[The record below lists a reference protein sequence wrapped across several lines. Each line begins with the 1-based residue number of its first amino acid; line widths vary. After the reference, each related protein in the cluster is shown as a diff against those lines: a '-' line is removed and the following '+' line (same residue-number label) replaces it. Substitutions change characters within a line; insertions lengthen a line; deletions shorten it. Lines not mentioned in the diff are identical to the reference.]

1 MEQRTQYSRDILA
14 ALDINI
20 NSASNCIFLPSS
32 KKQDYIITESIH
44 NGGHLGSYY
53 TYVNNEIKDT
63 LNACNPTYEDLEDDK
78 IVETLKTLPEDEK
91 NYVRKSICDTL
102 FDIKSEL
109 LEGEL
114 IIHDSHK

>member
-1 MEQRTQYSRDILA
+1 MA
-14 ALDINI
+14 ALDIDI

-44 NGGHLGSYY
+44 NGGHLGSYC

-63 LNACNPTYEDLEDDK
+63 LNAYNTIYENLENNK
-78 IVETLKTLPEDEK
+78 IVEILKALPENEK
-91 NYVRKSICDTL
+91 KYVRKLICDTL